1 LFFLLIFSFPLLFTV
16 FSSFYRTLLL
26 LINDFFDKKLNVKKR
41 DINIPLDSNKIV
53 TLVGVRRSGKTYI
66 LYDLINE
73 LCKINFKM
81 SNILFGWW

>member
-1 LFFLLIFSFPLLFTV
+1 MDLLPFVFLF
-16 FSSFYRTLLL
+16 
-26 LINDFFDKKLNVKKR
+26 NNFFDKKLNVKKR

-73 LCKINFKM
+73 LRKN
-81 SNILFGWW
+81 

>member
-1 LFFLLIFSFPLLFTV
+1 MKEIFK
-16 FSSFYRTLLL
+16 L